1 MGLTVDRHSE
11 TPDYDDL
18 VRMADRGIGDPT
30 LSGDFLFS
38 NTAFRFCDGRG
49 VYDGRRPWAS
59 FLDGAV
65 SDVATNLYKVVTG
78 TVKPTLVTWFKD
90 VGLTQKLFTKT
101 YTYGGTNV
109 LLPTQIVSVVYNA
122 DGSTAYKTCTETI
135 SYSGNVFESS
145 RTRVF
150 S

>member
-18 VRMADRGIGDPT
+18 IRMADRGVGDPP
-30 LSGDFLFS
+30 LAGDVLYN
-38 NTAFRFCDGRG
+38 NTAFRLNDGRG
-49 VYDGRRPWAS
+49 VYDARSPWTS
-59 FLDGAV
+59 FLEGAV
-65 SDVATNLYKVVTG
+65 ADISTTLYKVIVG
-78 TVKPTLVTWFKD
+78 TIKPTLVTWFRD
-90 VGLTQKLFTKT
+90 VGQTQKVLSRT
-101 YTYGGTNV
+101 YTYGATNV

-122 DGSTAYKTCTETI
+122 DGTTAYKTCTETI
-135 SYSGNVFESS
+135 AYIGNVFESS